1 MKTEETRKRSR
12 PARGSSA
19 AGARTSSDTA
29 AAERKR
35 EKSQNGEKNEATE
48 ARVATRREDRS
59 EKQEHGVFD
68 LLAKQVM
75 PGDETLAGRGRH
87 FYDLPECLPV
97 MESTSSPS
105 SSLAPGYHLCL
116 FRDRED
122 QEPHAVV
129 SNVPSEGPT
138 FSVVCAD
145 PELLTLPDPPLVSRH
160 HVEEQPRK
168 QKGKMAGRT
177 QELDAGAS
185 EKKNESAASV
195 PLLLAALLLHCDR
208 IVEASFRRTSHATK
222 GRKKSR
228 TVETKTENR
237 SQEPEKQMNEHP
249 VEDAKRIRSALVE
262 WLNKEMGFGDVSL
275 ERIEANTQRWK
286 QKRKKA
292 IVSSDLSGL
301 GVLVPYDAETET
313 GYRSL
318 GFTDAGLR
326 KTILTIKSASKE
338 ERDTQPL
345 DELLNL
351 AGIAMD
357 EGDVGAA
364 LHLGRNLFLL
374 DAPNEKRCRVLTP
387 AKLLLRSAYSL
398 LEQPHFAQVVEVAA
412 QFRAESRQQ

>member
-116 FRDRED
+116 FRDR
-122 QEPHAVV
+122 QLSRCA
-129 SNVPSEGPT
+129 VPSPREPDAP
-138 FSVVCAD
+138 FLAD
-145 PELLTLPDPPLVSRH
+145 IQHLPVGRC
-160 HVEEQPRK
+160 HV
-168 QKGKMAGRT
+168 
-177 QELDAGAS
+177 
-185 EKKNESAASV
+185 
-195 PLLLAALLLHCDR
+195 
-208 IVEASFRRTSHATK
+208 
-222 GRKKSR
+222 
-228 TVETKTENR
+228 
-237 SQEPEKQMNEHP
+237 
-249 VEDAKRIRSALVE
+249 
-262 WLNKEMGFGDVSL
+262 
-275 ERIEANTQRWK
+275 
-286 QKRKKA
+286 
-292 IVSSDLSGL
+292 GL